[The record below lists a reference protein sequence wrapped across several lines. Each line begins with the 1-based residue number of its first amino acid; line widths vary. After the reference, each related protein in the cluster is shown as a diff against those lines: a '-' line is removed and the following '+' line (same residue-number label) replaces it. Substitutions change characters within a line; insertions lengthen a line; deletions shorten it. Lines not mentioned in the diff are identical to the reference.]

1 MGKKGDLERKGY
13 FVGGVNEGIG
23 NLDLPKWAYYRH
35 IDGRIVYLPADPIS
49 QRRNKNKGF
58 IFFGDNPPDE
68 PLPNNSDVI
77 NYTI

>member
-1 MGKKGDLERKGY
+1 MSERGDLETKGY
-13 FVGGVNEGIG
+13 SVGEVNKGIG

-58 IFFGDNPPDE
+58 VFLGDE
-68 PLPNNSDVI
+68 PPN
-77 NYTI
+77 